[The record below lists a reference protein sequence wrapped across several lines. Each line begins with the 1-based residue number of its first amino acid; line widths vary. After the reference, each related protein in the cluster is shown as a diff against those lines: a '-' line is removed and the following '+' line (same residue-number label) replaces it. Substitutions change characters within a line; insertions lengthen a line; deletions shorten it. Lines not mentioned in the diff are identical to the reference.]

1 MSSPEPAVTGAWSLE
16 IDGDQIGWLTFDKP
30 GSSANTLSHAVLLEL
45 ERTLN
50 ALAGRTLRG
59 LVIRSGKVSGFIAGA
74 DIREFT
80 SFASP
85 AAALQYIQLG
95 QRICSQLERLPFATV
110 AAIHGF
116 ALGGG
121 LELALAC
128 RYRVAV
134 GDARLNL
141 GLPEVQLGIH
151 PGFGG
156 TVRSVRLL
164 GVRAAMSLM
173 LTGRSVRAD
182 RARKIGLV
190 DGLVERGTELADAAR
205 HILRAAPPRRR
216 PSLTEMMLSWPGV
229 RALLRPALL
238 RQVAAHASR
247 DHYPAPYAIIDL
259 WSQYGARGEQAY
271 AAEAH
276 SIAALFNSDTTRNLI
291 RVFLLQDRLK
301 GLAVKGAA
309 TFERVHVIGAG
320 VMGGDIAA
328 WCALRGLQVT
338 LQDRELQLIE
348 PALTRARGLFEKRL
362 PTPAERVQ
370 TSERL
375 RADVAGSGVADAD
388 VIIEAIF
395 EDLEAKRALYALAA
409 PRMRSGALLATNTS
423 SLTLETLAATLH
435 DPGHFVGLHF
445 FNPVAQMSLVEVVH
459 SASTRP
465 EALAAALAFTRR
477 IDKLPLP
484 CRSSPGFLV
493 NRVLFPYLH
502 EALHAAG
509 EGIAFAAIDRAA
521 VDFGMP
527 MGPIELSD
535 VVGLDVVLH
544 VGEIVTRELQREP
557 PPFTHK
563 LRELV
568 QARQLGRKSGQGFY
582 NWRDGKVVRERRV
595 AAPPADLTDR
605 LILVLVNECVA
616 CAREGIVADT
626 DLIDAGVIFGT
637 GFAPFRGGPIAYA
650 RARGIDVCVKRLREL
665 EQRYGARF
673 RADAGWSQ
681 LGGDSGRMRELAQK
695 EAP

>member
-1 MSSPEPAVTGAWSLE
+1 MSDTGSSAAPAWNLE
-16 IDGDQIGWLTFDKP
+16 IDADQIGWLTLDKP
-30 GSSANTLSHAVLLEL
+30 GSSANTLSHPVLSEL
-45 ERTLN
+45 DSHLQG
-50 ALAGRTLRG
+50 LAARSLRG
-59 LVIRSGKVSGFIAGA
+59 LVIRSAKTSGFIAGA

-80 SFASP
+80 GFQSQ
-85 AAALQYIQLG
+85 AAALEHISFG
-95 QRICSQLERLPFATV
+95 QRICSRLEALPYATV

-128 RYRVAV
+128 RYRIAV
-134 GDARLNL
+134 GDSKLNL

-156 TVRSVRLL
+156 TVRSVALL
-164 GVRAAMSLM
+164 GVRPAMGLM

-182 RARKIGLV
+182 RALKIGLV
-190 DGLVERGTELADAAR
+190 DRMVERGSDLADAAR
-205 HILRAAPPRRR
+205 QLIRATPPRHR
-216 PSLTEMMLSWPGV
+216 PPLTERALSWPGV
-229 RALLRPALL
+229 RALLRPLLL
-238 RQVAAHASR
+238 RQVAAQASR
-247 DHYPAPYAIIDL
+247 EHYPAPYAIIDL
-259 WSQYGARGEQAY
+259 WSRYGARGEAAY
-271 AAEAH
+271 AAEAQ

-301 GLAVKGAA
+301 GLAGKSPVA
-309 TFERVHVIGAG
+309 FERAHVIGAG

-362 PTPAERVQ
+362 STPAERLQ
-370 TSERL
+370 ISERL
-375 RADVAGSGVADAD
+375 RADVAGAGVSEAD
-388 VIIEAIF
+388 VVIEAIF
-395 EDLEAKRALYALAA
+395 EDLGAKRALYAVAE
-409 PRMRSGALLATNTS
+409 PRMRAGALLASNTS
-423 SLTLETLAATLH
+423 SLTLEILGADLG

-459 SASTRP
+459 SAQTRP
-465 EALAAALAFTRR
+465 EVLSAAVAFTRR

-509 EGIAFAAIDRAA
+509 EGIAFSAIDRAA
-521 VDFGMP
+521 VEFGMP

-544 VGEIVTRELQREP
+544 VGEIVTRELHREP
-557 PPFTHK
+557 PPFTAK
-563 LRELV
+563 LRQLV
-568 QARQLGRKSGQGFY
+568 QSKQLGRKSGQGFY
-582 NWRDGKVVRERRV
+582 SWRDGKVVREARG
-595 AAPPADLTDR
+595 APAPSDLTDR
-605 LILVLVNECVA
+605 LILALVNECVA
-616 CAREGIVADT
+616 CAREQIVADT

-637 GFAPFRGGPIAYA
+637 GFAPFRGGPMAYA
-650 RARGIDVCVKRLREL
+650 RSRGIDACMARLREL

-673 RADAGWSQ
+673 RADAGWAQLRQ
-681 LGGDSGRMRELAQK
+681 LGAN
-695 EAP
+695 A